1 MTVTSASAIRK
12 CAKVSQTRYESRL
25 VGENG
30 LKTGVSEGKRK
41 QKTLSFR
48 TVSGGQEN
56 PIQTGFPSGGT
67 QIPGYKTKTL
77 SCFKSVYVLNL
88 PH

>member
-1 MTVTSASAIRK
+1 VTSASAIRK

-41 QKTLSFR
+41 QKTPPTR
-48 TVSGGQEN
+48 PT
-56 PIQTGFPSGGT
+56 TGTWQRNEKNMS
-67 QIPGYKTKTL
+67 
-77 SCFKSVYVLNL
+77 
-88 PH
+88 